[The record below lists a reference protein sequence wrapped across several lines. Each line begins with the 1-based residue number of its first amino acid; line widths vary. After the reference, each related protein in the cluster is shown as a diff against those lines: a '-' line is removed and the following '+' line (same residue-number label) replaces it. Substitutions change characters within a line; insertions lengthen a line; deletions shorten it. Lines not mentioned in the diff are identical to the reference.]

1 MGCTQHFLC
10 RLAACGGIKVLTMAL
25 LFAEIKNQI
34 DKKGGL
40 EMVHALP
47 VMLPA
52 CNLRITACLHHFYE

>member
-10 RLAACGGIKVLTMAL
+10 RLAACGGQVLTIAL
-25 LFAEIKNQI
+25 RFAEIQNQF

-47 VMLPA
+47 VMLSA
-52 CNLRITACLHHFYE
+52 CNPRIIASLSPPFL